1 MTRDRRVVWIASL
14 WFAAMTG
21 LYVWTAADS
30 VRHPLNG
37 GSDRQWAIAWLAY
50 AAAAIAWHVLAR
62 RPVAAVSWCAGIAAV
77 GLAMVVTSGNGL
89 AALVCLWLF
98 ALAGSLGTRLLRLLG
113 AAPSGVPFEWASAAI
128 PAGLALLA
136 LAALC
141 FGLAGLLTSGSVLAL
156 CAALTLLEAR
166 ALWRGARRL
175 PEVLG
180 QTALSAE
187 QGVLLALCGFVA
199 LAALAWAL
207 APEIQYDALN
217 YHLAVPAAYLAEH
230 RVLDLPHFWHSYF
243 AQMMEMVFALGL
255 ALGGQAAVKLLTFA
269 MGIAAALAVYALGRV
284 LFNAR
289 VGLWAAAL
297 FYATPMTAW
306 LSGTAY
312 TDLAVGFF
320 FFSSLIAF
328 LRWRRARENGWL
340 RASGWLAGASL
351 GVKATAAYGL
361 PVIGAMMLWDLARGF
376 GGPQGSPP
384 GFPEQR
390 RGSGLARMRSLAG
403 FLGPAAL
410 SALPWYLLRFS
421 FTGNPFFPL
430 GTRLFPGARA
440 VPAGFDPG
448 GIVGEGFG
456 RHGPLRALSELPFLA
471 TFGTNRFGEPFPAG
485 ALGAALVLLFPLGVF
500 LLLRRRSAAAVPLA
514 ACGVALVLWGLA
526 FRGVRHGFVILPLAV
541 TLAVAT
547 VDALSPAG
555 WRRRFHFTLLG
566 ALLIA
571 QVAVIP
577 AQFWNI
583 PDRIPVRLAF
593 GRESPEHFLSRA
605 LPAYSAVQ
613 YVNRVTRPEEK
624 VLGVAVANARFYF
637 RPRLDTVGENWE
649 LQAAVARPRG
659 EELAATLSGMGYRYL
674 VISGVRPGTH
684 AGYPFL
690 EPSFLARFAT
700 LEFSRNGAEVYRLRA
715 TK

>member
-1 MTRDRRVVWIASL
+1 MSVWL
-14 WFAAMTG
+14 AAMAAW
-21 LYVWTAADS
+21 YVWTAADA
-30 VRHPLNG
+30 VRHPLNA

-50 AAAAIAWHVLAR
+50 AAAALAWHGVWR
-62 RPVAAVSWCAGIAAV
+62 RPVAAALWRA
-77 GLAMVVTSGNGL
+77 GL
-89 AALVCLWLF
+89 AAAGAAMIVASGRLVP
-98 ALAGSLGTRLLRLLG
+98 ALAGLWLVALAACLGARLLRFFG
-113 AAPSGVPFEWASAAI
+113 AAPSGVAFEWLSVAV

-136 LAALC
+136 LAALG
-141 FGLAGLLTSGSVLAL
+141 FGLARLLAPGWILAL
-156 CAALTLLEAR
+156 FAALTLLEAR
-166 ALWRGARRL
+166 CLWRTARRL
-175 PEVLG
+175 PEVLARTKLSLEESVL
-180 QTALSAE
+180 TAF
-187 QGVLLALCGFVA
+187 CGFAA
-199 LAALAWAL
+199 LVNLAWAL

-243 AQMMEMVFALGL
+243 AQMMEVLFALGL

-269 MGIAAALAVYALGRV
+269 MGIAAALAVYALGRA

-289 VGLWAAAL
+289 VGLWTAAL

-312 TDLAVGFF
+312 TDLAAGFF
-320 FFSSLIAF
+320 LLSSLIAF

-340 RASGWLAGASL
+340 WASGWLAGASL

-361 PVIGAMMLWDLARGF
+361 PVIGAMILWDLARGF
-376 GGPQGSPP
+376 GGRQGPPP

-390 RGSGLARMRSLAG
+390 GSSGLARIRSLAG
-403 FLGPAAL
+403 FLGAAAL

-430 GTRLFPGARA
+430 GTRLFHGASA

-456 RHGPLRALSELPFLA
+456 RQGPLRALFELPFLA
-471 TFGTNRFGEPFPAG
+471 TFGTNRFGEPFSAG
-485 ALGAALVLLFPLGVF
+485 ALGAALVVLFPLGVF
-500 LLLRRRSAAAVPLA
+500 LLLRRRGKAAVPLV
-514 ACGVALVLWGLA
+514 ACAVSLVLWELT
-526 FRGVRHGFVILPLAV
+526 FRGVRHYFVILPLAV

-566 ALLIA
+566 VVLLA
-571 QVAVIP
+571 QSSMISV
-577 AQFWNI
+577 QFWNI

-613 YVNRVTRPEEK
+613 YVNRFTRPEEK

-637 RPRLDTVGENWE
+637 RARLDTVGENWE

-659 EELAATLSGMGYRYL
+659 EELAAALSAMGYRYL
-674 VISGVRPGTH
+674 VISGVRPGAH

-700 LEFSRNGAEVYRLRA
+700 LEFSRNGSDVYRLRA
-715 TK
+715 AP